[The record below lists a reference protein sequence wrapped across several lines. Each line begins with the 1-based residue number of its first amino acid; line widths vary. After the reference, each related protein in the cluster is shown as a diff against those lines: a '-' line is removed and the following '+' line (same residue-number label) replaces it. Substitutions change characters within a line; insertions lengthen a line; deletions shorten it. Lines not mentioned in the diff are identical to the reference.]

1 MWAGIGRPADKRASH
16 ALPRFNMGAA
26 WEADLAERK
35 NTGLA
40 VSDAKRLNDCYH
52 ELSEAIAAR
61 PEMPGDR
68 KRWHYDYAALEG
80 GPAGAEREAWNH
92 KCGSKNIAEDA
103 LRGAVTS
110 GNLQLWTNGPNG
122 EAKVDRHELK
132 ELTFRTFA
140 TGTYQPDNRR
150 LDNAGLAESP
160 LWVKEADWQQY
171 MAGVWTVRY
180 GIDWANPAP
189 PADKPRLPPEAQ
201 FVTLSQAL
209 TWIAF
214 GVSMDN
220 DHLHEVL
227 TFDRYG
233 EHDPQEAIVA
243 SLEALLVSAG
253 RERIAMRAKYRPSH
267 DHDNANLLTENVEA
281 IKFDDYRQFSYLEDE
296 LRYGAGLLFW
306 RDGSDQII
314 SDVFGGGRKDS
325 FVHVTVNRAD
335 LLREFRPRT
344 PQVSESDHFRVGH
357 IFNRDDPANIAPWW
371 SINQALAWVATR
383 IPCYVE
389 YIGNLETD
397 EPREHRP
404 YIVQA
409 ICESQVAESD
419 EGKAFMATRRAG
431 WPDGTF
437 LAHAGRD
444 LLAKILAGEVRPM
457 TRQNGQG
464 RQMRIEEFVGIGA
477 RATGGDWLDLDP
489 QPLFSSAEMMANFP
503 QYVVDRKRKTQTK
516 GGRPPEHDWDAMKRL
531 AEAALDERPNLTL
544 SKLADSLVS
553 EYAEKVSSRAPVK
566 RSIERKLDEWGI
578 GATKPLSP

>member
-1 MWAGIGRPADKRASH
+1 M
-16 ALPRFNMGAA
+16 
-26 WEADLAERK
+26 AERK

-122 EAKVDRHELK
+122 EAKVDRLELK

-160 LWVKEADWQQY
+160 LWVKEANWQQY
-171 MAGVWTVRY
+171 MADVWTVRY
-180 GIDWANPAP
+180 GIDWTNPAP
-189 PADKPRLPPEAQ
+189 PADKPPLPPEAQ
-201 FVTLSQAL
+201 FITLSHAL

-227 TFDRYG
+227 AQDRYG
-233 EHDPQEAIVA
+233 EHDPQKAVA
-243 SLEALLVSAG
+243 DALEQLLALAG
-253 RERIAMRAKYRPSH
+253 NERLSVRGKYR
-267 DHDNANLLTENVEA
+267 ANRDDDAARLDTAPIEP
-281 IKFDDYRQFSYLEDE
+281 IKFTAFRQFSYLENE
-296 LRYGAGLLFW
+296 LRHGHGLLFW
-306 RDGSDQII
+306 RDDSGQIFH
-314 SDVFGGGRKDS
+314 DVFGSKRKDG
-325 FVHVTVNRAD
+325 FAHVTVNRAD
-335 LLREFRPRT
+335 LLREVRPQKT
-344 PQVSESDHFRVGH
+344 HVSESDHFRVGH
-357 IFNRDDPANIAPWW
+357 TFNRDDPANIAPWW

-383 IPCYVE
+383 IPSYVE

-444 LLAKILAGEVRPM
+444 LLGKILAGEVRPM
-457 TRQNGQG
+457 ARQNGQG
-464 RQMRIEEFVGIGA
+464 RQMRAEEFVGIGA
-477 RATGGDWLDLDP
+477 RATGGDWLDLEP
-489 QPLFSSAEMMANFP
+489 QPLFASAEVMRVFPASEHGPAGAGGAIVPANR
-503 QYVVDRKRKTQTK
+503 QLD
-516 GGRPPEHDWDAMKRL
+516 H
-531 AEAALDERPNLTL
+531 AAIVAKAGVMLSEQPDL
-544 SKLADSLVS
+544 SKGSAAASIV
-553 EYAEKVSSRAPVK
+553 AELPPNPRTGKPRDT
-566 RSIERKLDEWGI
+566 RHIERMI
-578 GATKPLSP
+578 APLWEGGFSQSPG